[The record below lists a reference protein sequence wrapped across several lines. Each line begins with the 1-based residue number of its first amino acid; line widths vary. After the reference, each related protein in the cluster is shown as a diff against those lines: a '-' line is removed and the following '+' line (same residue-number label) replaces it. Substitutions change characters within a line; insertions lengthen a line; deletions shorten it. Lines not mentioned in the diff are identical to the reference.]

1 MNLKILV
8 QMKQVISLVILFLVQ
23 FINAQEATIGEIN
36 NVNKSG
42 LQLVLLSAEVISEA
56 ENNTDFIRIANK
68 KSRTEVPY
76 ALYSIPETIKKSFV
90 SFPLISKTKNDSLT
104 SIVISNTKQQQ
115 LNELFITIS
124 NSSVSKSVN
133 VFGSND
139 GNEWFGLV
147 QNHLLNNLVNP
158 KLQQVEKSIV
168 LPLNNY
174 KFLKWEFNDK
184 ISLPIE
190 CKNFGIYQS
199 KVNYVAQLE
208 LKNFNQKIL
217 TDNSKKK
224 SLILI
229 SFEKSQLIS
238 RLDFDIRSNLYFRT
252 GRILV
257 NRERKVKNKTE
268 EYQEEILTFVLNSKM
283 KTSFEFPEI
292 FENELIIEIDNQD
305 NPPLEIEKLQLF
317 QTPKYILANLEQG
330 EKYEISVSNKL
341 DKPNYDI
348 VNFLP
353 KENETL
359 EVVTIENFKPIKSLS
374 KVEQIQHFWQTK
386 WFLWTA
392 IILAGLIIAYFAF
405 GLLKDVEKK
414 D

>member
-1 MNLKILV
+1 MNLKKAV
-8 QMKQVISLVILFLVQ
+8 QMKKVISFVVFFLVQ
-23 FINAQEATIGEIN
+23 FVNAQEATVGEIN
-36 NVNKSG
+36 NVKISG
-42 LQLVLLSAEVISEA
+42 LQLVLLSPEVISEA
-56 ENNTDFIRIANK
+56 ENNTNFIRIANK
-68 KSRTEVPY
+68 KSRAEVPY
-76 ALYSIPETIKKSFV
+76 AVYSIPETIEKSFV
-90 SFPLISKTKNDSLT
+90 SFPLVSKTKNDSVT
-104 SIVISNTKQQQ
+104 SIVISNAKQQQ

-139 GNEWFGLV
+139 GKEWFGLV
-147 QNHLLNNLVNP
+147 QSHLLTNLVDP
-158 KLQQVEKSIV
+158 KLQQVEKAIV

-174 KFLKWEFNDK
+174 KFLKLDLNDK
-184 ISLPIE
+184 VSLPIE
-190 CKNFGIYQS
+190 CKNFGVYQS

-208 LKNFNQKIL
+208 LKNFNQKII

-229 SFEKSQLIS
+229 SFEKPQLIS
-238 RLDFDIRSNLYFRT
+238 RLDLDIRFDLYFRT
-252 GRILV
+252 ARILV
-257 NRERKVKNKTE
+257 NRERKVKNKIE
-268 EYQEEILTFVLNSKM
+268 KYQVELFTFVLNSKM

-292 FENELIIEIDNQD
+292 FENEFIIEIDNQD
-305 NPPLEIEKLQLF
+305 NPPLEIKKVQLF

-330 EKYEISVSNKL
+330 EKYEIAVSNKL

-353 KENETL
+353 KENEML

-374 KVEQIQHFWQTK
+374 KVEQIQQFWQTK
-386 WFLWTA
+386 WFLWTS
-392 IILAGLIIAYFAF
+392 IILAGLIIGFFAF